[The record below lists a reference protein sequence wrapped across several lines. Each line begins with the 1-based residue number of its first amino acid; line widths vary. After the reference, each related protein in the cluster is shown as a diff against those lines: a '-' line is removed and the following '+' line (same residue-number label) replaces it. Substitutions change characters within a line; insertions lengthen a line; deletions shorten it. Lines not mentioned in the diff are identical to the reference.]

1 MHLLPYP
8 ALLLSVCSVSLA
20 ILAQDIAIDV
30 DTNLASPPIHT
41 SSIASTISVT
51 NTEATPLHRLPTL
64 FASSSSPSIRTIDTT
79 AITESIRTT
88 LALYPLAIDGKNF
101 AALSSIFAADAVA
114 NYSAPLNVLTPLE
127 SIQDTLSASLAC
139 VSTQHSLGT
148 QIIDVVSP
156 MEARSVTYY
165 TASHFGRST
174 KMAKQVATA
183 HGQYQDLWR
192 RQEDGSWRVVVRN
205 LVYMVFSIPFTICF
219 FNLILFL
226 FYSPPP
232 LFWCIAN
239 CSRATLSGTRKY
251 FGVDTNNDLGII
263 SPARA

>member
-41 SSIASTISVT
+41 TSIASTISIT
-51 NTEATPLHRLPTL
+51 NAEPTPLHRLPTL
-64 FASSSSPSIRTIDTT
+64 LAPSSPSIRTIDTT

-88 LALYPLAIDGKNF
+88 LALYPLAVDGKNF

-205 LVYMVFSIPFTICF
+205 LVYMVFSIPFTFSF
-219 FNLILFL
+219 FF
-226 FYSPPP
+226 F

-239 CSRATLSGTRKY
+239 CSRATLSGTKKY